1 MARQG
6 QIRGQA
12 RPKNIKKTVMRI
24 LRYLNPYRL
33 HLAVILLLVLIS
45 AGAQIASNYFLRPL
59 INDFILPLVGQK
71 DPDLSPLVGM
81 LTVMGGIYLIG
92 VVSTYAFNR
101 LMVNVSSGALYSV
114 RKNLF
119 DHMQSLPIGYFDR
132 HTHGELMSRFTNDTD
147 ALRDMLSQS
156 LVHLL
161 SSVITVIGVF
171 VVMIFLSPLLTCL
184 VILVMPLIFFSV
196 KILGKKSGEYFSLQQ
211 KALGRVNSA
220 VEELVSGQKVV
231 KVFCREAE
239 AKAQFAHANEELFA
253 AARRAHIFA
262 SLLMPIMI
270 NLSHLLYA
278 VTAMGG
284 AVLTVAGRM
293 DIGGLASFLQYTR
306 SFSHPLTHMSQQ
318 FNSVMHALAGAER
331 IFAVLDETPE
341 IDEGSVCLVNVS
353 SANGESLCE
362 SQGRTG
368 RWAWKTGADEDALVP
383 MCGDIRMENVEFAYE
398 KGQPVLQDVSL
409 FAKPGQKIAFV
420 GSTGA
425 GKTTVTNLIN
435 RFYEIDKGHITFDG
449 IDIRAFK
456 KSDLRRSL
464 GIVLQDTHLFTGT
477 VRENIRYGR
486 LEATDSQVEDAAK
499 LANADT
505 FIRHLPEGYD
515 TLLTADGQNLSQGQR
530 QLLSIARAA
539 VADPPVLV
547 LDEATS
553 SVDTRTEALIEKGM
567 DRLMKGRTVFVI
579 AHRLSTVRNAHA
591 ILVIEEGRIIERGS
605 HDDLIKQKGR
615 YYALCTG
622 RFELK

>member
-1 MARQG
+1 M
-6 QIRGQA
+6 RGQA
-12 RPKNIKKTVMRI
+12 RPKNIKKTVLRI

-59 INDFILPLVGQK
+59 INDYILPLAGQT
-71 DPDLSPLVGM
+71 DPDLSPLAGM
-81 LTVMGGIYLIG
+81 LMVMGGIYLVG
-92 VVSTYAFNR
+92 VVSTYTFNR
-101 LMVNVSSGALYSV
+101 LMVNVSSGALFSI

-171 VVMIFLSPLLTCL
+171 VVMIILSPLLTCL
-184 VILVMPLIFFSV
+184 VVLVMPLIFFSV

-231 KVFCREAE
+231 KVFCREAQ
-239 AKAQFAHANEELFA
+239 AKAQFAYANEELFN

-262 SLLMPIMI
+262 SMLMPIMI

-284 AVLTVAGRM
+284 AVLTVTGYM

-306 SFSHPLTHMSQQ
+306 SFSHPITHMSQQ

-341 IDEGSVCLVNVS
+341 IDEGGICLVNVS
-353 SANGESLCE
+353 SGNGESLHE
-362 SQGRTG
+362 SKGRTG
-368 RWAWKTGADEDALVP
+368 RWAWKADSDDSLVP
-383 MCGDIRMENVEFAYE
+383 MRGDIRMENVDFAYE
-398 KGQPVLQDVSL
+398 KGQPVLQDINL

-425 GKTTVTNLIN
+425 GKTTLTNLIN
-435 RFYEIDKGHITFDG
+435 RFYEIEKGHITYDG
-449 IDIRAFK
+449 IDIRAFRK
-456 KSDLRRSL
+456 ADLRRSL
-464 GIVLQDTHLFTGT
+464 GVVLQDTHLFTGT

-486 LEATDSQVEDAAK
+486 LEATDTQVEEAAK

-505 FIRHLPEGYD
+505 FIRHLPNGYD

-567 DRLMKGRTVFVI
+567 DRLMKDRTVFVI

-591 ILVIEEGRIIERGS
+591 ILVIEGGRIIERGS
-605 HDDLIKQKGR
+605 HEDLIEQKGR